1 MLKHDYDLW
10 NRKNEEKE
18 AVKDHEGDYRSIFCN
33 ELRAE
38 IPETYTIPEGKIL
51 SPAAR
56 EYLQQCKVKI
66 LDGRKRACSCTRREG
81 GGGTGP
87 CFEA

>member
-1 MLKHDYDLW
+1 MKVIT
-10 NRKNEEKE
+10 E
-18 AVKDHEGDYRSIFCN
+18 AVLRN

-66 LDGRKRACSCTRREG
+66 LDGRKRAAAPAPVEKAV
-81 GGGTGP
+81 
-87 CFEA
+87 E